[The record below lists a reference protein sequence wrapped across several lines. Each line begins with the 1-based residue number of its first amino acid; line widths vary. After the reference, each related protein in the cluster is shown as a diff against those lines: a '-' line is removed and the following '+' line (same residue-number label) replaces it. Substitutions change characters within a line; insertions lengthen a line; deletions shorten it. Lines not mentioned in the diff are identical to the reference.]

1 MDLNM
6 LLPTRGNALA
16 GTLGMIAPPPLLDTL
31 SYLLLALLSAMLQ
44 SCIRQATDA
53 IAATSMAQ
61 VTSCQTQLVRMF
73 QTQQEAVNRSL
84 AVQTRDIASIGQRAD
99 ALEAEQAAMRKQI
112 GDINKALAL
121 AEKELPITDF
131 QELEAWSRQPN
142 PRIFSVG
149 APQLVG
155 PAQALQGLEEWI
167 RAAGLTNDMVRID
180 PAVPAKRSNVLVQGG
195 DGVAL
200 PRAQALAR
208 HLRDPAGRNGWRSFS
223 AQSVGGG
230 VVPLY
235 LSPDKSP
242 QQVRMEIQSRKLSVL
257 LAEALPDQSFSAQR
271 ARGIV
276 TSQGV
281 KVAKLE
287 MGESRNTDTI
297 IRWNPDMVARLHID
311 RESINTQ
318 FKKAFSTEDNTEC
331 TRSSTSALPAYR
343 FDIVAAGRAALLTIT
358 DCTGKCSMQIFNIH
372 NYDLKPHEFTAVQ
385 RTWSSGL
392 ALARRDSLPRIFLG
406 VGDFNIAN
414 RPPVSQR
421 APTDTTAWRLRPDH
435 RCQLRQPAW
444 RRLFAAALEVESQ
457 WPTHYDKSSKQLSTI
472 DRIFLGID
480 AHAMLSVSTIL
491 TTARDAMELSEEG
504 ISDHAP
510 LVLQITAARQVPRDE
525 QPIPT
530 HLFNHRKYPET
541 YTLMLDHCSLAGE
554 TAEGRWRAAK
564 QCMKLAA
571 RRVRDDQLRTN
582 FSLRVKDSMV
592 ETSYMGFKSAARA
605 VWRQDAALAG
615 RLLESCPALA
625 AHLHV
630 TDGTVRLVDP
640 HSFATNFDAVAERVH
655 SLRRQAAEAAART
668 ANVRD
673 SAAWRRVE
681 RKAARHAQ
689 LWVPWRRRMILSGL
703 RVDSAPC
710 AAKDSKVA
718 QHVVSDPAGMKA
730 TVANY
735 WGEIFAKVPNSEQLK
750 ALGAFLDKHAP
761 RKPAA
766 ELPQPALH
774 DLERAASRAPPSA
787 AGPDQLSCAAWRRSP
802 GALQHLQG
810 LMEVLFN
817 DGVAPLDLNWSI
829 FICVPKGTE
838 EDDVPDSCARTAST
852 VRTLSLKS
860 CDAKL
865 IAACADR
872 GLQPIATSSTS
883 PEQKGFTAGRRF
895 VDHIPHLDAECRR
908 EGLLPDAATR
918 RPMFLS
924 FDFRQAFPSLFRE
937 VIEKVLPRFGVPLGF
952 CNVVAALYSNC
963 LAFSSFR
970 AEGTSAEFEPLF
982 APLCGI
988 MQGCPLSGTVWCLAM
1003 DAPIRALL
1011 VAIAEHGFLTA
1022 CADDLGMLIKNAVA
1036 LPSIDYTFV
1045 SIECAFNLQLALH
1058 KCVLVPLWEEL
1069 SEDTLQD
1076 VKSFLAEEVP
1086 RWSGFRVDST
1096 AKYLGLL
1103 LGFCN
1108 VVAAL
1113 YSNCLAFS
1121 SFRAEGASAEF
1132 EPLFALLCGIMQG
1145 CPLSGTV
1152 WCLAMDAPIRA
1163 LLVAIAE
1170 HGFLT
1175 ACADDLGMLIKNA
1188 VALPSID
1195 YTFVS
1200 IEFAFN
1206 LQLALHKC
1214 VLVPLWE
1221 ELSEDTL
1228 QDVKSFLAEE
1238 VPRWSG
1244 FRVDSTAKYLGT
1256 HLGPGVTDFGIWKAA
1271 AGKWWTRCWELART
1285 GMATSLAAR
1294 ACNINALPCLSYLAQ
1309 FYFIVPAIWKVEF
1322 TSLHRLL
1329 RLPPSSMRKADILSM
1344 SAWCGPPSPTGLFPY
1359 TLAAMMRT
1367 AENTVREWEAHFH
1380 HLHEAAV
1387 EHVPL
1392 VDVIKGNWSPPRW
1405 QTRRA
1410 IVQNFAIITD
1420 TYGQLNIPRPTLDV
1434 LPIPIPSRYIKIA
1447 KAAMTLETKAAAA
1460 AIPNRKPKRQATA
1473 AISLR
1478 GSLYPEDLVATIH
1491 RRLRRWGV
1499 VCSLPELRERWPPL
1513 RDKLTEVRPA
1523 WMWSW
1528 IRTAVNG
1535 WTTSRRMSAVIDAR
1549 PCLFGCDEEDALEHY
1564 IVCPILRAM
1573 TAGDAGADSLGHGVE
1588 LLGFGDAQFHAR
1600 RPITDCIYSVGLM
1613 CQCYHIQKHRVD
1625 VGLDA
1630 GA

>member
-1 MDLNM
+1 
-6 LLPTRGNALA
+6 
-16 GTLGMIAPPPLLDTL
+16 
-31 SYLLLALLSAMLQ
+31 
-44 SCIRQATDA
+44 
-53 IAATSMAQ
+53 
-61 VTSCQTQLVRMF
+61 
-73 QTQQEAVNRSL
+73 
-84 AVQTRDIASIGQRAD
+84 
-99 ALEAEQAAMRKQI
+99 
-112 GDINKALAL
+112 
-121 AEKELPITDF
+121 
-131 QELEAWSRQPN
+131 
-142 PRIFSVG
+142 
-149 APQLVG
+149 
-155 PAQALQGLEEWI
+155 
-167 RAAGLTNDMVRID
+167 
-180 PAVPAKRSNVLVQGG
+180 
-195 DGVAL
+195 
-200 PRAQALAR
+200 
-208 HLRDPAGRNGWRSFS
+208 
-223 AQSVGGG
+223 
-230 VVPLY
+230 
-235 LSPDKSP
+235 
-242 QQVRMEIQSRKLSVL
+242 
-257 LAEALPDQSFSAQR
+257 
-271 ARGIV
+271 
-276 TSQGV
+276 
-281 KVAKLE
+281 
-287 MGESRNTDTI
+287 
-297 IRWNPDMVARLHID
+297 
-311 RESINTQ
+311 
-318 FKKAFSTEDNTEC
+318 
-331 TRSSTSALPAYR
+331 
-343 FDIVAAGRAALLTIT
+343 
-358 DCTGKCSMQIFNIH
+358 IFNIH

-392 ALARRDSLPRIFLG
+392 AWARRDSLHRIFLG
-406 VGDFNIAN
+406 VGDFNIAA

-421 APTDTTAWRLRPDH
+421 APSDTTAWRLRPDH

-444 RRLFAAALEVESQ
+444 RRLLAAAMVVESL
-457 WPTHYDKSSKQLSTI
+457 WPTHYDKSCKQLSTI
-472 DRIFLGID
+472 DRIFLGVD

-510 LVLQITAARQVPRDE
+510 LVLQITAARHVPRDE

-530 HLFNHRKYPET
+530 HLFNHKKYPET
-541 YTLMLDHCSLAGE
+541 YALMLDHCALAGE

-571 RRVRDDQLRTN
+571 RRVRDEQLRTN
-582 FSLRVKDSMV
+582 FSLRVKDSTV

-605 VWRQDAALAG
+605 VWRQDAVLAG
-615 RLLESCPALA
+615 RLLDSCPALA
-625 AHLHV
+625 AHLHI

-640 HSFATNFDAVAERVH
+640 HSFATNFDAIAERVH

-710 AAKDSKVA
+710 AAKDSQVA

-761 RKPAA
+761 RNPA
-766 ELPQPALH
+766 
-774 DLERAASRAPPSA
+774 
-787 AGPDQLSCAAWRRSP
+787 
-802 GALQHLQG
+802 
-810 LMEVLFN
+810 
-817 DGVAPLDLNWSI
+817 
-829 FICVPKGTE
+829 
-838 EDDVPDSCARTAST
+838 
-852 VRTLSLKS
+852 
-860 CDAKL
+860 
-865 IAACADR
+865 
-872 GLQPIATSSTS
+872 PIATSSTS

-895 VDHIPHLDAECRR
+895 VDHIPYLDAECRR

-924 FDFRQAFPSLFRE
+924 SDFRQAFPSLFRE

-952 CNVVAALYSNC
+952 RNVVAALYSNC

-970 AEGTSAEFEPLF
+970 AEGTSAEL
-982 APLCGI
+982 
-988 MQGCPLSGTVWCLAM
+988 
-1003 DAPIRALL
+1003 
-1011 VAIAEHGFLTA
+1011 
-1022 CADDLGMLIKNAVA
+1022 
-1036 LPSIDYTFV
+1036 
-1045 SIECAFNLQLALH
+1045 
-1058 KCVLVPLWEEL
+1058 
-1069 SEDTLQD
+1069 
-1076 VKSFLAEEVP
+1076 
-1086 RWSGFRVDST
+1086 
-1096 AKYLGLL
+1096 
-1103 LGFCN
+1103 
-1108 VVAAL
+1108 
-1113 YSNCLAFS
+1113 
-1121 SFRAEGASAEF
+1121 

-1163 LLVAIAE
+1163 LLAAIAE

-1206 LQLALHKC
+1206 LQLALHTC

-1228 QDVKSFLAEE
+1228 LNVKSFLAKE
-1238 VPRWSG
+1238 VPRWLG

-1256 HLGPGVTDFGIWKAA
+1256 YLGPGVTDFGIWKAA

-1344 SAWCGPPSPTGLFPY
+1344 SAWCGSPSPIGLFPY
-1359 TLAAMMRT
+1359 TLAAMMRS
-1367 AENTVREWEAHFH
+1367 AENTVRGWEAHFH

-1392 VDVIKGNWSPPRW
+1392 IDVIKGNWSPPWW

-1410 IVQNFAIITD
+1410 IVQNFAMITD
-1420 TYGQLNIPRPTLDV
+1420 TYGQLDIPRPTLDV
-1434 LPIPIPSRYIKIA
+1434 LSVPIPSRYIEIA
-1447 KAAMTLETKAAAA
+1447 KSAMTLETKTAAAA
-1460 AIPNRKPKRQATA
+1460 TPTRKPKRQATA
-1473 AISLR
+1473 AASLR

-1499 VCSLPELRERWPPL
+1499 ECSLPELRERWPPL
-1513 RDKLTEVRPA
+1513 RGKLTEVRPA

-1549 PCLFGCDEEDALEHY
+1549 PCLFGCGAEDALEHY
-1564 IVCPILRAM
+1564 VVCPILRAM
-1573 TAGDAGADSLGHGVE
+1573 TAGDAGADSLGNGAE
-1588 LLGFGDAQFHAR
+1588 LLGFGDEQYHAK

-1613 CQCYHIQKHRVD
+1613 CQCYHIQKHRMD

-1630 GA
+1630 

>member
-1 MDLNM
+1 
-6 LLPTRGNALA
+6 
-16 GTLGMIAPPPLLDTL
+16 
-31 SYLLLALLSAMLQ
+31 AMLQ

-53 IAATSMAQ
+53 IAATPMAQ

-121 AEKELPITDF
+121 AEKELPIMDF

-142 PRIFSVG
+142 PRIFSIG

-180 PAVPAKRSNVLVQGG
+180 PAVPSKRFNVLVQGG

-208 HLRDPAGRNGWRSFS
+208 QLRDPAGRNGWRSFS

-230 VVPLY
+230 AVPLY

-242 QQVRMEIQSRKLSVL
+242 QQVRMEIQSRKLSAL
-257 LAEALPDQSFSAQR
+257 LSEALPDQSFSAQR

-287 MGESRNTDTI
+287 MGESRYTDAI

-318 FKKAFSTEDNTEC
+318 FKKAFSTEDNTEWLRRRKLALLA
-331 TRSSTSALPAYR
+331 TYMKVNAIIAVQEVHGSEDALSSRNSTPALPAYR
-343 FDIVAAGRAALLTIT
+343 FDIVAVGRAALLTIA
-358 DCTGKCSMQIFNIH
+358 DCEGKYSMQIFNIH

-392 ALARRDSLPRIFLG
+392 AWARRDSLHRIFLG
-406 VGDFNIAN
+406 VGDFNIAA

-421 APTDTTAWRLRPDH
+421 APSDTTAWRLRPDH

-444 RRLFAAALEVESQ
+444 RRLFAAAMEVESQ
-457 WPTHYDKSSKQLSTI
+457 WPTHYDKSCKQLSTI

-510 LVLQITAARQVPRDE
+510 LVLQITAARHIPRDE

-541 YTLMLDHCSLAGE
+541 YTLMLDHCALAGE

-571 RRVRDDQLRTN
+571 RRVRDEQLRTN
-582 FSLRVKDSMV
+582 FSLHVKDSTV
-592 ETSYMGFKSAARA
+592 ETSYMG
-605 VWRQDAALAG
+605 
-615 RLLESCPALA
+615 RLLDSCPALA
-625 AHLHV
+625 ARLHI
-630 TDGTVRLVDP
+630 TDGTLRLVDP
-640 HSFATNFDAVAERVH
+640 HSFATNFDAIAERVH
-655 SLRRQAAEAAART
+655 PLRRQAAEAAART

-710 AAKDSKVA
+710 AAKDSQVA
-718 QHVVSDPAGMKA
+718 QRAVSDPAGMKS

-750 ALGAFLDKHAP
+750 ALDAFLDKHAP
-761 RKPAA
+761 RNPA
-766 ELPQPALH
+766 
-774 DLERAASRAPPSA
+774 
-787 AGPDQLSCAAWRRSP
+787 
-802 GALQHLQG
+802 
-810 LMEVLFN
+810 
-817 DGVAPLDLNWSI
+817 
-829 FICVPKGTE
+829 
-838 EDDVPDSCARTAST
+838 
-852 VRTLSLKS
+852 
-860 CDAKL
+860 
-865 IAACADR
+865 
-872 GLQPIATSSTS
+872 PIATSSTS

-895 VDHIPHLDAECRR
+895 VDHIPYLDAECRR
-908 EGLLPDAATR
+908 KGLLPDAATR

-952 CNVVAALYSNC
+952 RNVVAALYSNC

-970 AEGTSAEFEPLF
+970 AEGTSAEL
-982 APLCGI
+982 
-988 MQGCPLSGTVWCLAM
+988 
-1003 DAPIRALL
+1003 
-1011 VAIAEHGFLTA
+1011 
-1022 CADDLGMLIKNAVA
+1022 
-1036 LPSIDYTFV
+1036 
-1045 SIECAFNLQLALH
+1045 
-1058 KCVLVPLWEEL
+1058 
-1069 SEDTLQD
+1069 
-1076 VKSFLAEEVP
+1076 
-1086 RWSGFRVDST
+1086 
-1096 AKYLGLL
+1096 
-1103 LGFCN
+1103 
-1108 VVAAL
+1108 
-1113 YSNCLAFS
+1113 
-1121 SFRAEGASAEF
+1121 

-1163 LLVAIAE
+1163 LLAAIAE

-1195 YTFVS
+1195 CTFVS

-1228 QDVKSFLAEE
+1228 LNVKSFLAKE
-1238 VPRWSG
+1238 VPRWLG

-1344 SAWCGPPSPTGLFPY
+1344 SAWCGSPSPIGLFPY
-1359 TLAAMMRT
+1359 TLAAMMRS
-1367 AENTVREWEAHFH
+1367 AENTVRGWEAHLH

-1392 VDVIKGNWSPPRW
+1392 IDAIKGNWSPPWW

-1410 IVQNFAIITD
+1410 IAQNFAMITD
-1420 TYGQLNIPRPTLDV
+1420 TYGQLDIPRPTLDV
-1434 LPIPIPSRYIKIA
+1434 LSVPIPSRYIKIA
-1447 KAAMTLETKAAAA
+1447 KSAMTLETKTAAAA
-1460 AIPNRKPKRQATA
+1460 TPTRKPKRQATA
-1473 AISLR
+1473 AASLR

-1499 VCSLPELRERWPPL
+1499 ECPLPELRERWPPL
-1513 RDKLTEVRPA
+1513 RGKLTEVRPA

-1549 PCLFGCDEEDALEHY
+1549 PCLFGCDAEDALEHY
-1564 IVCPILRAM
+1564 VVCPILRAM
-1573 TAGDAGADSLGHGVE
+1573 TAGDAGADSLGNGAE
-1588 LLGFGDAQFHAR
+1588 LLGFGDEQYHAK
-1600 RPITDCIYSVGLM
+1600 RPITDCIYSVDLM
-1613 CQCYHIQKHRVD
+1613 CQCYHIQKHRMH

-1630 GA
+1630 GADQRAGVRLAALHRMQA

>member
-1 MDLNM
+1 MAFVDFTWSCGM
-6 LLPTRGNALA
+6 LRRRK
-16 GTLGMIAPPPLLDTL
+16 
-31 SYLLLALLSAMLQ
+31 LALLATYMKVNAIIAVQEVHGSEDALRGGWTQ
-44 SCIRQATDA
+44 SRISGRRER
-53 IAATSMAQ
+53 SEKWK
-61 VTSCQTQLVRMF
+61 TSCAF
-73 QTQQEAVNRSL
+73 L
-84 AVQTRDIASIGQRAD
+84 AP
-99 ALEAEQAAMRKQI
+99 
-112 GDINKALAL
+112 NFFY
-121 AEKELPITDF
+121 TD
-131 QELEAWSRQPN
+131 S
-142 PRIFSVG
+142 
-149 APQLVG
+149 
-155 PAQALQGLEEWI
+155 
-167 RAAGLTNDMVRID
+167 
-180 PAVPAKRSNVLVQGG
+180 
-195 DGVAL
+195 
-200 PRAQALAR
+200 R
-208 HLRDPAGRNGWRSFS
+208 HLDKYANLFLTYDSKLLRHL
-223 AQSVGGG
+223 VK
-230 VVPLY
+230 Y
-235 LSPDKSP
+235 TTLS
-242 QQVRMEIQSRKLSVL
+242 
-257 LAEALPDQSFSAQR
+257 
-271 ARGIV
+271 
-276 TSQGV
+276 
-281 KVAKLE
+281 
-287 MGESRNTDTI
+287 
-297 IRWNPDMVARLHID
+297 H
-311 RESINTQ
+311 
-318 FKKAFSTEDNTEC
+318 
-331 TRSSTSALPAYR
+331 
-343 FDIVAAGRAALLTIT
+343 DI
-358 DCTGKCSMQIFNIH
+358 H
-372 NYDLKPHEFTAVQ
+372 
-385 RTWSSGL
+385 
-392 ALARRDSLPRIFLG
+392 
-406 VGDFNIAN
+406 
-414 RPPVSQR
+414 
-421 APTDTTAWRLRPDH
+421 
-435 RCQLRQPAW
+435 
-444 RRLFAAALEVESQ
+444 VESQ

-472 DRIFLGID
+472 DRILSGID
-480 AHAMLSVSTIL
+480 ARAMLSVSTIL

-510 LVLQITAARQVPRDE
+510 LVLQITAARHVPRDE

-541 YTLMLDHCSLAGE
+541 YTPMLDHCSLAGE

-571 RRVRDDQLRTN
+571 RRVRDHQLRTN
-582 FSLRVKDSMV
+582 FSLHVKDSTV
-592 ETSYMGFKSAARA
+592 ETSHMGFKSAARA
-605 VWRQDAALAG
+605 VWRQDAVLAD
-615 RLLESCPALA
+615 RLLESCPVLA

-640 HSFATNFDAVAERVH
+640 HSFAANFDAIAERVH

-761 RKPAA
+761 RKP
-766 ELPQPALH
+766 E
-774 DLERAASRAPPSA
+774 
-787 AGPDQLSCAAWRRSP
+787 
-802 GALQHLQG
+802 
-810 LMEVLFN
+810 
-817 DGVAPLDLNWSI
+817 
-829 FICVPKGTE
+829 
-838 EDDVPDSCARTAST
+838 
-852 VRTLSLKS
+852 
-860 CDAKL
+860 
-865 IAACADR
+865 
-872 GLQPIATSSTS
+872 PIATSSTS

-895 VDHIPHLDAECRR
+895 VDHIPYLDAECRR

-937 VIEKVLPRFGVPLGF
+937 VIEKVLPRYGVPLGF
-952 CNVVAALYSNC
+952 CNAVAALYSNC

-982 APLCGI
+982 ALLCGI

-1003 DAPIRALL
+1003 DTPIRALL

-1036 LPSIDYTFV
+1036 LPSID
-1045 SIECAFNLQLALH
+1045 S
-1058 KCVLVPLWEEL
+1058 
-1069 SEDTLQD
+1069 
-1076 VKSFLAEEVP
+1076 
-1086 RWSGFRVDST
+1086 
-1096 AKYLGLL
+1096 
-1103 LGFCN
+1103 
-1108 VVAAL
+1108 
-1113 YSNCLAFS
+1113 
-1121 SFRAEGASAEF
+1121 
-1132 EPLFALLCGIMQG
+1132 
-1145 CPLSGTV
+1145 
-1152 WCLAMDAPIRA
+1152 
-1163 LLVAIAE
+1163 
-1170 HGFLT
+1170 
-1175 ACADDLGMLIKNA
+1175 
-1188 VALPSID
+1188 
-1195 YTFVS
+1195 TFVS

-1228 QDVKSFLAEE
+1228 QIVKAFLAKE

-1294 ACNINALPCLSYLAQ
+1294 AYNINALPCLSYLAQ

-1344 SAWCGPPSPTGLFPY
+1344 SAWCGSPSPTGLFPY

-1367 AENTVREWEAHFH
+1367 AENTVRGWEVHLH

-1387 EHVPL
+1387 EHAPL
-1392 VDVIKGNWSPPRW
+1392 IDVIKGNWSPPWW

-1410 IVQNFAIITD
+1410 IVQNFAMITD
-1420 TYGQLNIPRPTLDV
+1420 TYGQLDIPRPTLDV
-1434 LPIPIPSRYIKIA
+1434 LSVPIPSRYIKIA
-1447 KAAMTLETKAAAA
+1447 KAAMTLETTAAAA
-1460 AIPNRKPKRQATA
+1460 AIPTRKPKRQATA

-1549 PCLFGCDEEDALEHY
+1549 PCLFGCDEVDALEHY
-1564 IVCPILRAM
+1564 VVCPILRAL
-1573 TAGDAGADSLGHGVE
+1573 TAGDADADSLGHGIE
-1588 LLGFGDAQFHAR
+1588 FLGFGDEQYHAR
-1600 RPITDCIYSVGLM
+1600 RPIKDCIYSVGLM

>member
-1 MDLNM
+1 
-6 LLPTRGNALA
+6 
-16 GTLGMIAPPPLLDTL
+16 
-31 SYLLLALLSAMLQ
+31 
-44 SCIRQATDA
+44 
-53 IAATSMAQ
+53 
-61 VTSCQTQLVRMF
+61 
-73 QTQQEAVNRSL
+73 
-84 AVQTRDIASIGQRAD
+84 
-99 ALEAEQAAMRKQI
+99 
-112 GDINKALAL
+112 
-121 AEKELPITDF
+121 
-131 QELEAWSRQPN
+131 
-142 PRIFSVG
+142 
-149 APQLVG
+149 
-155 PAQALQGLEEWI
+155 
-167 RAAGLTNDMVRID
+167 
-180 PAVPAKRSNVLVQGG
+180 
-195 DGVAL
+195 
-200 PRAQALAR
+200 
-208 HLRDPAGRNGWRSFS
+208 
-223 AQSVGGG
+223 
-230 VVPLY
+230 
-235 LSPDKSP
+235 
-242 QQVRMEIQSRKLSVL
+242 
-257 LAEALPDQSFSAQR
+257 
-271 ARGIV
+271 
-276 TSQGV
+276 
-281 KVAKLE
+281 
-287 MGESRNTDTI
+287 
-297 IRWNPDMVARLHID
+297 
-311 RESINTQ
+311 
-318 FKKAFSTEDNTEC
+318 
-331 TRSSTSALPAYR
+331 
-343 FDIVAAGRAALLTIT
+343 
-358 DCTGKCSMQIFNIH
+358 
-372 NYDLKPHEFTAVQ
+372 
-385 RTWSSGL
+385 
-392 ALARRDSLPRIFLG
+392 
-406 VGDFNIAN
+406 
-414 RPPVSQR
+414 
-421 APTDTTAWRLRPDH
+421 
-435 RCQLRQPAW
+435 
-444 RRLFAAALEVESQ
+444 VESQ

-510 LVLQITAARQVPRDE
+510 LVLQITAARHVPRDE
-525 QPIPT
+525 QPVPT

-541 YTLMLDHCSLAGE
+541 YTLMLDHCPLAGE

-564 QCMKLAA
+564 QRMKLAA

-582 FSLRVKDSMV
+582 FSLHVKDYMV

-605 VWRQDAALAG
+605 VWRQDAVLAG

-630 TDGTVRLVDP
+630 TDGTVRLVDT
-640 HSFATNFDAVAERVH
+640 HSFATNFDAAAERVH

-673 SAAWRRVE
+673 SAAWRKVE

-750 ALGAFLDKHAP
+750 ALDAFLDKHAP
-761 RKPAA
+761 
-766 ELPQPALH
+766 
-774 DLERAASRAPPSA
+774 
-787 AGPDQLSCAAWRRSP
+787 
-802 GALQHLQG
+802 
-810 LMEVLFN
+810 
-817 DGVAPLDLNWSI
+817 
-829 FICVPKGTE
+829 
-838 EDDVPDSCARTAST
+838 
-852 VRTLSLKS
+852 LKH
-860 CDAKL
+860 A
-865 IAACADR
+865 
-872 GLQPIATSSTS
+872 PIATSSTS

-895 VDHIPHLDAECRR
+895 VDHIPYLDAECPP
-908 EGLLPDAATR
+908 GY
-918 RPMFLS
+918 
-924 FDFRQAFPSLFRE
+924 
-937 VIEKVLPRFGVPLGF
+937 GVPLGF

-970 AEGTSAEFEPLF
+970 AEGT
-982 APLCGI
+982 
-988 MQGCPLSGTVWCLAM
+988 
-1003 DAPIRALL
+1003 
-1011 VAIAEHGFLTA
+1011 
-1022 CADDLGMLIKNAVA
+1022 
-1036 LPSIDYTFV
+1036 
-1045 SIECAFNLQLALH
+1045 
-1058 KCVLVPLWEEL
+1058 
-1069 SEDTLQD
+1069 
-1076 VKSFLAEEVP
+1076 
-1086 RWSGFRVDST
+1086 
-1096 AKYLGLL
+1096 
-1103 LGFCN
+1103 
-1108 VVAAL
+1108 
-1113 YSNCLAFS
+1113 
-1121 SFRAEGASAEF
+1121 SAEF

-1170 HGFLT
+1170 HGILT

-1256 HLGPGVTDFGIWKAA
+1256 YLGPGVTDFGIWKAA

-1294 ACNINALPCLSYLAQ
+1294 AYNINALPCLSYPAQ

-1344 SAWCGPPSPTGLFPY
+1344 SAWCGSPSPTGLFPH
-1359 TLAAMMRT
+1359 TLAAMLRT
-1367 AENTVREWEAHFH
+1367 AENTVRGWEPHLH

-1387 EHVPL
+1387 EHAPL
-1392 VDVIKGNWSPPRW
+1392 VDAIKGNWSPPRW

-1410 IVQNFAIITD
+1410 IVQNFALITD
-1420 TYGQLNIPRPTLDV
+1420 TYGQLDIPRPTLDV
-1434 LPIPIPSRYIKIA
+1434 LSVPIPSMYIKIA
-1447 KAAMTLETKAAAA
+1447 KAAMTQETEAAAA

-1499 VCSLPELRERWPPL
+1499 VCSLPELRERWPSL
-1513 RDKLTEVRPA
+1513 RDKLSEVRPA
-1523 WMWSW
+1523 WMRSW
-1528 IRTAVNG
+1528 IRTAFNG

-1588 LLGFGDAQFHAR
+1588 LLGFGDAQYHAG
-1600 RPITDCIYSVGLM
+1600 RPITDCIYAVGLM
-1613 CQCYHIQKHRVD
+1613 CQCYHVQKHRVD
-1625 VGLDA
+1625 VGLDS

>member
-1 MDLNM
+1 
-6 LLPTRGNALA
+6 
-16 GTLGMIAPPPLLDTL
+16 
-31 SYLLLALLSAMLQ
+31 Y
-44 SCIRQATDA
+44 
-53 IAATSMAQ
+53 
-61 VTSCQTQLVRMF
+61 
-73 QTQQEAVNRSL
+73 
-84 AVQTRDIASIGQRAD
+84 
-99 ALEAEQAAMRKQI
+99 
-112 GDINKALAL
+112 
-121 AEKELPITDF
+121 
-131 QELEAWSRQPN
+131 
-142 PRIFSVG
+142 
-149 APQLVG
+149 
-155 PAQALQGLEEWI
+155 
-167 RAAGLTNDMVRID
+167 
-180 PAVPAKRSNVLVQGG
+180 
-195 DGVAL
+195 
-200 PRAQALAR
+200 
-208 HLRDPAGRNGWRSFS
+208 
-223 AQSVGGG
+223 
-230 VVPLY
+230 
-235 LSPDKSP
+235 
-242 QQVRMEIQSRKLSVL
+242 
-257 LAEALPDQSFSAQR
+257 
-271 ARGIV
+271 
-276 TSQGV
+276 
-281 KVAKLE
+281 
-287 MGESRNTDTI
+287 
-297 IRWNPDMVARLHID
+297 
-311 RESINTQ
+311 
-318 FKKAFSTEDNTEC
+318 
-331 TRSSTSALPAYR
+331 
-343 FDIVAAGRAALLTIT
+343 
-358 DCTGKCSMQIFNIH
+358 SMQIFNIH

-392 ALARRDSLPRIFLG
+392 AWARRDSLHRIFLG
-406 VGDFNIAN
+406 VGDFNIAT

-421 APTDTTAWRLRPDH
+421 APSDTTAWRLRPDH

-444 RRLFAAALEVESQ
+444 RRLFAAAMEVESQ
-457 WPTHYDKSSKQLSTI
+457 WPTHYDKSCKQLSTI

-491 TTARDAMELSEEG
+491 TTARDAMELSEAG

-510 LVLQITAARQVPRDE
+510 LVLQITAARHVPRDE

-541 YTLMLDHCSLAGE
+541 YTLMLDHCALAGE

-571 RRVRDDQLRTN
+571 RRVRDEQLRTN
-582 FSLRVKDSMV
+582 FSLRVKDSTV
-592 ETSYMGFKSAARA
+592 ETSCVGFKSAARA
-605 VWRQDAALAG
+605 VWRQDAVLAG
-615 RLLESCPALA
+615 RLLDSCPALA
-625 AHLHV
+625 AHLHI

-640 HSFATNFDAVAERVH
+640 RSFATNFDAIAERVH

-710 AAKDSKVA
+710 AAKDSQVA

-750 ALGAFLDKHAP
+750 ALDAFLDKHAP
-761 RKPAA
+761 RNPA
-766 ELPQPALH
+766 
-774 DLERAASRAPPSA
+774 
-787 AGPDQLSCAAWRRSP
+787 
-802 GALQHLQG
+802 
-810 LMEVLFN
+810 
-817 DGVAPLDLNWSI
+817 
-829 FICVPKGTE
+829 
-838 EDDVPDSCARTAST
+838 
-852 VRTLSLKS
+852 
-860 CDAKL
+860 
-865 IAACADR
+865 
-872 GLQPIATSSTS
+872 PIATSSTS
-883 PEQKGFTAGRRF
+883 PEQKGFTAERRF
-895 VDHIPHLDAECRR
+895 VDHIPYLDAECRR

-937 VIEKVLPRFGVPLGF
+937 VIEKILPRFGVPLGF
-952 CNVVAALYSNC
+952 RNVVAALYSNC

-970 AEGTSAEFEPLF
+970 AEGTCAELEPLF
-982 APLCGI
+982 ALLCGI
-988 MQGCPLSGTVWCLAM
+988 MQGCPLSGTVWRLAM

-1011 VAIAEHGFLTA
+1011 AAIAEHGFLTA

-1045 SIECAFNLQLALH
+1045 SIELAFNLQLALH

-1069 SEDTLQD
+1069 SEDTLLN
-1076 VKSFLAEEVP
+1076 VKSFLAKEVP
-1086 RWSGFRVDST
+1086 RWLGFRVDST
-1096 AKYLGLL
+1096 
-1103 LGFCN
+1103 
-1108 VVAAL
+1108 
-1113 YSNCLAFS
+1113 
-1121 SFRAEGASAEF
+1121 
-1132 EPLFALLCGIMQG
+1132 
-1145 CPLSGTV
+1145 
-1152 WCLAMDAPIRA
+1152 
-1163 LLVAIAE
+1163 
-1170 HGFLT
+1170 
-1175 ACADDLGMLIKNA
+1175 
-1188 VALPSID
+1188 
-1195 YTFVS
+1195 
-1200 IEFAFN
+1200 
-1206 LQLALHKC
+1206 
-1214 VLVPLWE
+1214 
-1221 ELSEDTL
+1221 
-1228 QDVKSFLAEE
+1228 
-1238 VPRWSG
+1238 
-1244 FRVDSTAKYLGT
+1244 
-1256 HLGPGVTDFGIWKAA
+1256 AA

-1285 GMATSLAAR
+1285 GLATSLAAR
-1294 ACNINALPCLSYLAQ
+1294 AYNINALPCLSYLAQ

-1322 TSLHRLL
+1322 TSLHRVL

-1344 SAWCGPPSPTGLFPY
+1344 SAWCGSPSPTGLFPY

-1367 AENTVREWEAHFH
+1367 AENTVREWEAHLH

-1392 VDVIKGNWSPPRW
+1392 VDVIKGNWSPPWW

-1420 TYGQLNIPRPTLDV
+1420 TDGQLNIPRPTLDV
-1434 LPIPIPSRYIKIA
+1434 LPVPIPSRYIKIA

-1630 GA
+1630 GADHR